1 MKKMKKRVLF
11 ILPIFLAICIFG
23 MVYVV
28 NAYQRNLSTNVNY
41 PDIIAKVADEV
52 ISGKDLAIQIELEKN
67 KSEKIKQPK
76 DYSFYEKVA
85 LKHLITNILLDKDA
99 EKRGLS
105 VNKEEVL
112 KYSNDTI
119 KMIDAVD
126 NNDPNKKE
134 LMNEIKSKGFSN
146 IKDYMNDSTY
156 IEVAKKVLAI
166 AKLRNL
172 IYSTTPRPTEEDIDN
187 YIAKNHL
194 EDAKHDLKIRESIRN
209 LLFQQNKVNT
219 WEKYLEEL
227 IQKSEFEVLVPI
239 NVK

>member
-1 MKKMKKRVLF
+1 MKKRVLF

-134 LMNEIKSKGFSN
+134 LW
-146 IKDYMNDSTY
+146 
-156 IEVAKKVLAI
+156 
-166 AKLRNL
+166 
-172 IYSTTPRPTEEDIDN
+172 
-187 YIAKNHL
+187 
-194 EDAKHDLKIRESIRN
+194 
-209 LLFQQNKVNT
+209 LL
-219 WEKYLEEL
+219 L
-227 IQKSEFEVLVPI
+227 
-239 NVK
+239 